1 MAGMNLRTRSGTAW
15 FDRQGENPC
24 CRNILRQ
31 GLFCWKILKWVL
43 RPGRESDMI
52 MISEK
57 YVFSIL
63 IKAVTGRGGENAMT
77 EKISTCAVGFYSYT
91 TKLGAQI
98 Q

>member
-1 MAGMNLRTRSGTAW
+1 
-15 FDRQGENPC
+15 
-24 CRNILRQ
+24 
-31 GLFCWKILKWVL
+31 
-43 RPGRESDMI
+43 MI

-98 Q
+98 GRVDFPLAKEAPLQNPACGFPAPGSLQS